1 MVSGVNPRQQAQQ
14 IEKFCRE
21 FGTVLAP
28 ETMVR
33 LAAAL
38 EANRQDPR
46 RENAPS
52 WMDRRRKRLGRQ
64 R

>member
-1 MVSGVNPRQQAQQ
+1 MEGVNPRRQAQR

-28 ETMVR
+28 ETLTRME
-33 LAAAL
+33 AAL

-52 WMDRRRKRLGRQ
+52 WMDRRRKRLGRP